1 MGQSRSCSNLWTL
14 LAPMILDSAPIVR
27 NIQFPLS
34 VISTPDGSIVVL
46 IASFPFSTVGIKG
59 VCTPFISS
67 ACTKICNTST

>member
-1 MGQSRSCSNLWTL
+1 MSSGKNLHGLPWRVV
-14 LAPMILDSAPIVR
+14 S
-27 NIQFPLS
+27 
-34 VISTPDGSIVVL
+34 STPDGSIVVL

>member
-1 MGQSRSCSNLWTL
+1 MESRQFANILLLELNLFKN
-14 LAPMILDSAPIVR
+14 S
-27 NIQFPLS
+27 FPRS

>member
-1 MGQSRSCSNLWTL
+1 MESRQFANILLLELNLFKN
-14 LAPMILDSAPIVR
+14 SS
-27 NIQFPLS
+27 PLS

>member
-1 MGQSRSCSNLWTL
+1 MLEEPFKNS
-14 LAPMILDSAPIVR
+14 
-27 NIQFPLS
+27 FPLS

>member
-1 MGQSRSCSNLWTL
+1 MESRQFANILLLELNLFKN
-14 LAPMILDSAPIVR
+14 S
-27 NIQFPLS
+27 FPLS
-34 VISTPDGSIVVL
+34 VISTPDVVL

>member
-1 MGQSRSCSNLWTL
+1 MESRQFANILLLELNL
-14 LAPMILDSAPIVR
+14 IKNS
-27 NIQFPLS
+27 FPLS

>member
-1 MGQSRSCSNLWTL
+1 MESRQFANILLLELNLL
-14 LAPMILDSAPIVR
+14 KNS
-27 NIQFPLS
+27 FPLS

>member
-1 MGQSRSCSNLWTL
+1 MESRQFANILLLELNLFKN
-14 LAPMILDSAPIVR
+14 S
-27 NIQFPLS
+27 FPLS

-46 IASFPFSTVGIKG
+46 IAIFPFSTVG

>member
-1 MGQSRSCSNLWTL
+1 MESRQFANILLLELNLFKK
-14 LAPMILDSAPIVR
+14 S
-27 NIQFPLS
+27 FPLS

>member
-1 MGQSRSCSNLWTL
+1 MESRQFANILLLELNLFKN
-14 LAPMILDSAPIVR
+14 S
-27 NIQFPLS
+27 FPLS

-59 VCTPFISS
+59 VCTLFISS

>member
-1 MGQSRSCSNLWTL
+1 MESRQFANILLLELNLKN
-14 LAPMILDSAPIVR
+14 S
-27 NIQFPLS
+27 FPLS